1 MAIELKMP
9 ESPRDKAMAGA
20 IVGALVLA
28 GVYWYLAW
36 KPKEAELTTLRT
48 RIDSLVVR
56 NNIIRADIAKG
67 SVTRLKEEAEVYGR
81 MLVVFRQLVPV
92 ANEVPTLLDQISGA
106 ARATGLDLGGIDPL
120 GVIPGEIFDTHR
132 YRLTVSGPYHKLA
145 QFLNNVGSLTRI
157 VAPMNVTLNPSTR
170 ATTTKVTATEQ
181 LLDASFEIQTYVAK
195 VAMPAPGAL
204 SGPPTPGGGR

>member
-1 MAIELKMP
+1 MAELKLP
-9 ESPRDKAMAGA
+9 ESQRDKMMLGA
-20 IVGALVLA
+20 IVVAIALA

-36 KPKEAELTTLRT
+36 KPKNEQLTALRG

-67 SVTRLKEEAEVYGR
+67 AVTRLKEEAEVYGR

-106 ARATGLDLGGIDPL
+106 ARSTGLDLGGIDPL

-170 ATTTKVTATEQ
+170 ATTTRVTATEQ

-195 VAMPAPGAL
+195 VAMP
-204 SGPPTPGGGR
+204 TPGGPPGGAP